1 MSKKRASVLFLVCG
15 YIVFCLVKYFPDIKS
30 EIISSLEMWAYVLI
44 PSLFPYL
51 VISVF
56 VTSSGILKIFL
67 PVTKIIAAIF
77 NISEKSA
84 EIYIC
89 SLFCGYPCGAVCSAD
104 LCRTGEISDSEAE
117 KLICYTNNAS
127 PLFLVSVV
135 GCSFIGSL
143 TDGIAL
149 YVIQTLSAFL
159 CAVLLRRTGTEH
171 KIKPARMQ
179 NLHTNIAYCCENA
192 VRIMINICGFVVL
205 SAVCSEIIFISFK
218 TVSDALSINM
228 PKYIECALYSLFEIS
243 NGAKRITAYYNNK
256 AWFAFLC
263 AAVSWSGIS
272 VFLQI
277 KSAAAKYIKTKNL
290 IYAKSIQAFFSLCLG
305 YFYKSMPQKIT
316 RFYNGNKMIEI
327 SLALSA
333 IIFIIYI
340 YKKIKQKA

>member
-1 MSKKRASVLFLVCG
+1 MSKKRASVLFLICG
-15 YIVFCLVKYFPDIKS
+15 YTVFCLVKYFPDIKS

-56 VTSSGILKIFL
+56 MTSSGILKIFL

-84 EIYIC
+84 EVYIC
-89 SLFCGYPCGAVCSAD
+89 SLFCGYPCGAVCSSD
-104 LCRTGEISDSEAE
+104 LCSRGEISESEAE

-143 TDGIAL
+143 ADGIAL
-149 YVIQTLSAFL
+149 YVIQTVSAFF
-159 CAVLLRRTGTEH
+159 CAVLLRRSNAVNKTGPTH
-171 KIKPARMQ
+171 IHDSHPD
-179 NLHTNIAYCCENA
+179 IAYCCENA

-205 SAVCSEIIFISFK
+205 SAVCSEIILISFK
-218 TVSDALSINM
+218 NAADMLGVTV

-243 NGAKRITAYYNNK
+243 NGAKRITAYYNGK
-256 AWFAFLC
+256 IGFSFLC
-263 AAVSWSGIS
+263 MAVSWSGIS
-272 VFLQI
+272 VFFQI
-277 KSAAAKYIKTKNL
+277 KSAVTKNIKTKKL
-290 IYAKSIQAFFSLCLG
+290 IYAKSIQALISLCLG
-305 YFYKSMPQKIT
+305 YFYKSLPQKIT
-316 RFYNGNKMIEI
+316 RFYDGNKMIEI

-333 IIFIIYI
+333 VIFILYI
-340 YKKIKQKA
+340 YKRVRQKA